1 MGTRHQAADANAT
14 LPRSHSTQT
23 PTARAE
29 LVLSGVTCGC
39 EEQTPGTDEVPTEG
53 GWQHLRGALLRPRRQ
68 LSRERHTHG
77 QVAAALLHSVTGDF
91 DVEKNL
97 G

>member
-1 MGTRHQAADANAT
+1 M
-14 LPRSHSTQT
+14 

-53 GWQHLRGALLRPRRQ
+53 GWQHLRGALLRSRGQ

-77 QVAAALLHSVTGDF
+77 ESQQPYYTRSPVISM
-91 DVEKNL
+91 
-97 G
+97 